1 MLNDMQQDEIGYD
14 PFDVKVMT
22 NPLPYYTRLRNERP
36 VYFTAKYDTYWLSR
50 FGDIVEMLSIGDNAL
65 VSTESSIPMPEVLL
79 QHHQGTPPR
88 ASTNPLSPMTLLHSP
103 TYDEVRNAH
112 MKPFR
117 PRAVAELEQYCR
129 DVCRELLDEHL
140 PSGGFDLFLDYGGT
154 LSALLTCRLFDIDA
168 SQARDILE
176 TVNAITMYD
185 PERGGVDNSLFF
197 TKLKRFIL
205 PSIARRRAEG
215 PDGSVPLFDGLLRYE
230 LKPEQRL
237 LTDGEIADELTCA
250 FIANTET
257 PGKVAAQG
265 LLELSKRPEQLAA
278 FRTDLEKHAP
288 IATEEMLRFCAPA
301 QFFLR
306 TIHKDVVIGG
316 VPMRAGQRVAGLVAC
331 ANRDEREFE
340 NADDFVWNRR
350 IRRQLAFGLGVHH
363 CMGLHIARLQIR
375 VLVQEFL
382 ARVES
387 YAFDLSKAIL
397 RPSYFHWAYG
407 SLPVKIEA
415 LI

>member
-1 MLNDMQQDEIGYD
+1 VQDDIGYD
-14 PFDVKVMT
+14 PFDVNVMID
-22 NPLPYYTRLRNERP
+22 PHPYYTRLRNEQP
-36 VYFTAKYDTYWLSR
+36 VYYTSKYDTFWLSR
-50 FGDIVEMLSIGDNAL
+50 FKDIVEMLAIGDNAL

-79 QHHQGTPPR
+79 NHHKGTPPR
-88 ASTNPLSPMTLLHSP
+88 ASLNPLAPMTLLHSP
-103 TYDEVRNAH
+103 VYDEVRNAH

-117 PRAVAELEQYCR
+117 PRPVAELEQYCR

-140 PSGGFDLFLDYGGT
+140 PKREFDLFLDYGGT
-154 LSALLTCRLFDIDA
+154 LSALLTCKLFYIDP

-176 TVNAITMYD
+176 SVNAITMYD

-197 TKLKRFIL
+197 TKLKRFML
-205 PSIARRRAEG
+205 PAIARRRAEG
-215 PDGSVPLFDGLLRYE
+215 PDGSVPIYDGLLSYR
-230 LKPEQRL
+230 LKPDARP
-237 LTDGEIADELTCA
+237 LTDDEIADELTCV

-265 LLELSKRPEQLAA
+265 LLELSKRSAQLQA
-278 FRTDLEKHAP
+278 FRADLRKNSQ
-288 IATEEMLRFCAPA
+288 IATEEMLRYCAPA

-340 NADDFVWNRR
+340 NADDFIWDRK
-350 IRRQLAFGLGVHH
+350 IPRQLAFGLGLHH

-375 VLVQEFL
+375 VLVEEFL
-382 ARVES
+382 ARVNS
-387 YAFDLSKAIL
+387 YAFDLSKALL

-407 SLPVKIEA
+407 SLPVKI
-415 LI
+415 LNG